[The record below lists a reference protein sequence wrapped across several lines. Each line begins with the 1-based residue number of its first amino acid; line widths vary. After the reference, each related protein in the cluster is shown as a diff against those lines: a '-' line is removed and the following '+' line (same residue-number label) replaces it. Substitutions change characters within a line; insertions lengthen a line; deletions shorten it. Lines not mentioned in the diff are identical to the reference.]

1 MKVFKESF
9 KISKET
15 LESLKNIEVEPEV
28 IERIRKEL
36 KTDLRNYFN
45 MPEDLIVNVTDL
57 YEPRAE
63 IIDSFINNISSLY
76 DIISLCQVSLK
87 NSKLGNRILVFNLS
101 NYFNCHGLING
112 WCSCTKQCYAGRL
125 EFRQFKKNIKNT
137 IFYLYCKYSPLKAEL
152 YNLFEL
158 GVKKAV
164 NKELTAVNTAL
175 YELQAI
181 RFNEVGEIRDIQDL
195 QYLNRFVRIFKD
207 EVRES
212 IKAYT
217 YTTNPTIKT
226 FSSPSIVIN
235 LSLGY
240 KTERLDREVESLKN
254 YIKWKCNDREEL
266 IRLSNSYTM
275 IIKKP
280 EEIKEVFNK
289 YHGYKSISLCHGN
302 CRSCK
307 LCSKYNNIVV
317 FIEHGN
323 KSHETLKQEIAE
335 AYEILESLKE
345 GAEA

>member
-9 KISKET
+9 EISKET
-15 LESLKNIEVEPEV
+15 LESLKNIEVEPAV
-28 IERIRKEL
+28 IERIKKEL

-45 MPEDLIVNVTDL
+45 MPKDLIVNVTDL

-63 IIDSFINNISSLY
+63 IIDSYIDRIGSLY

-101 NYFNCHGLING
+101 SYFNCHGLING
-112 WCSCTKQCYAGRL
+112 WCSCTKKCYAGRL

-137 IFYLYCKYSPLKAEL
+137 IFYLYCKYSKKAEL
-152 YNLFEL
+152 LELFEL

-181 RFNEVGEIRDIQDL
+181 RFNEVGEIRDIIDL
-195 QYLNRFVRIFKD
+195 QFLNRFVRIFKN
-207 EVRES
+207 EVREG

-217 YTTNPTIKT
+217 YTTNPTINT
-226 FSSPSIVIN
+226 YSSPSIVIN
-235 LSLGY
+235 KSLGY
-240 KTERLDREVESLKN
+240 NLKPLDDEIIKTEAFKLTE
-254 YIKWKCNDREEL
+254 IKTPEAMKE
-266 IRLSNSYTM
+266 IRNSYTM

-280 EEIKEVFNK
+280 EDIKEVFNK
-289 YHGYKSISLCHGN
+289 YHEYKTISLCHGN

-323 KSHETLKQEIAE
+323 KSHESLKQEIAE

-345 GAEA
+345 GAEI